1 MNDLLIRP
9 MKAEDLDQVLAIEQ
23 SSFSAPWSRES
34 MQQELVNDQAHY
46 FVASIKDDEKNVL
59 GYAGYWQIMD
69 EGHIM
74 NIAVRTD
81 RRHEGIGKEL
91 MEAMLSSGDQMGI
104 LYWTLEVRVSNLAA
118 LRLYEKI
125 GFTSAGIRP
134 GYYTHPKE
142 DANILWLTR
151 SI

>member
-9 MKAEDLDQVLAIEQ
+9 MNADDLDQILAIEQ
-23 SSFSAPWSRES
+23 ASFSAPWSRES

-46 FVASIKDDEKNVL
+46 FVACTKEDQKNVL

-74 NIAVRTD
+74 NIAVRKDT
-81 RRHEGIGKEL
+81 RCKGIGKEL
-91 MEAMLSSGDQMGI
+91 MEAMLSSGDEMGI
-104 LYWTLEVRVSNLAA
+104 LYWTLEVRVSNLSA

-125 GFTSAGIRP
+125 GFHQLAVI
-134 GYYTHPKE
+134 PKGFRMK
-142 DANILWLTR
+142 DGH
-151 SI
+151 